1 LTGIGPPAALI
12 QMDILRMVLDASPVG
27 QFVIAVLLIFSLLSW
42 TIIFAKAG
50 TLGRARRLN
59 NKFLLS
65 FRRTQKLAEMNALSV
80 QFRPAPLAV
89 VFEFGYQEVER
100 QVNGQGRLHNIPALE
115 RALQLGSSEEST
127 RLEKNMSW
135 LATTASSTPFIGLFG
150 TVWGIIEAFHRLGQE
165 GGASLRAVAPGI
177 SEALIATAVG
187 LMAAIPAV
195 IFYNHFMQRIREVG
209 SRMDDFGSEFVN
221 LAERSYGE
229 QQ

>member
-1 LTGIGPPAALI
+1 MTGIGPPAALI